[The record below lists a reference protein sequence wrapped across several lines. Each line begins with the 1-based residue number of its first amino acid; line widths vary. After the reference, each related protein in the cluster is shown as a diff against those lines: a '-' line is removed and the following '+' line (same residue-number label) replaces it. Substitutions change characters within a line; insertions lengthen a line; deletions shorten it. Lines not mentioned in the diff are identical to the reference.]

1 MRCRWSVRSHI
12 LVHSFSPCF
21 YIFSGVFRKGGVR
34 LYRVLYRKWRPK
46 TFEDVTGQPQVTQT
60 LKQELVAGRIAH
72 AYLFTGSRGTG
83 KTTCAK
89 ILAKAINCLNPID
102 GEPCGTCEI
111 CRGIDEGSV
120 TDVVEIDAA
129 SNNGVDNIRML
140 REEAG
145 FTPAMAKYRVYIIDE
160 VHMLSIGAFNAL
172 LKTLEE
178 PPAHVVFILAT
189 TEVHKMPATIL
200 SRCQRFEFKR
210 ISPDDSA
217 QRLCYIAR
225 EEGADLDDEAAL
237 LIARLA
243 DGALRDALSIL
254 DQCIGVSNHVT
265 TEVVCSTVGIVGRE
279 HLYQLVDAAASQ
291 NSAKA
296 LELIDQLYRGSKD
309 MARLCEEL
317 SVYFRNM
324 MLIKTMKD
332 ARAFIPVSEEEF
344 QSLTKQALSLSLTA
358 ILHGL
363 DTIQD
368 ALEKIYRGANARIT
382 FEMTMI
388 QLCTPQLDTSAEAL
402 LRRINALERK
412 AIAPTAASSV
422 SAENDGVAAQQVTA
436 PAVSSDVAIQQAAAS
451 AASSNVTAQQ
461 VTVPEVSNDVAVQQV
476 TTSLETASSSSQE
489 PISKVPSEAVVPNT
503 LKTDG
508 ISSSSITNVEE
519 LPANMQTTTAKR
531 ITISQEPAQ
540 QVSEETVVTHPKVGG
555 SAHVLEEWPEI
566 LQILGGYSK
575 AIATAFTGTNA
586 FVSGDYVLID
596 APSDSMAFE
605 LLRKSSQR
613 EQMREAIRQATGK
626 VYKLGPYRKK
636 EDTHTV
642 NSDPLKQLAE
652 QAEQAGIDVQIK

>member
-1 MRCRWSVRSHI
+1 M
-12 LVHSFSPCF
+12 
-21 YIFSGVFRKGGVR
+21 
-34 LYRVLYRKWRPK
+34 YRVLYRKWRPK

-402 LRRINALERK
+402 LRRIDALERK

-508 ISSSSITNVEE
+508 ISSSSIINVEE
-519 LPANMQTTTAKR
+519 LPANMQTTAAKR

-540 QVSEETVVTHPKVGG
+540 QVSEETVVAQPKVGG

>member
-1 MRCRWSVRSHI
+1 M
-12 LVHSFSPCF
+12 
-21 YIFSGVFRKGGVR
+21 
-34 LYRVLYRKWRPK
+34 YRVLYRKWRPK

-60 LKQELVAGRIAH
+60 FKQELVAGRIAH

>member
-1 MRCRWSVRSHI
+1 M
-12 LVHSFSPCF
+12 
-21 YIFSGVFRKGGVR
+21 
-34 LYRVLYRKWRPK
+34 YRVLYRKWRPK

-210 ISPDDSA
+210 ISLDDSA

-402 LRRINALERK
+402 LRRIDALERK

-451 AASSNVTAQQ
+451 AASSDVTAQQ
-461 VTVPEVSNDVAVQQV
+461 VTVPAVSNDVAVQQV

-519 LPANMQTTTAKR
+519 LPANMQTTAAKR
-531 ITISQEPAQ
+531 ITISQESAQ

>member
-1 MRCRWSVRSHI
+1 M
-12 LVHSFSPCF
+12 
-21 YIFSGVFRKGGVR
+21 
-34 LYRVLYRKWRPK
+34 YRVLYRKWRPK

-508 ISSSSITNVEE
+508 ISTSSITNVEE

>member
-1 MRCRWSVRSHI
+1 M
-12 LVHSFSPCF
+12 
-21 YIFSGVFRKGGVR
+21 
-34 LYRVLYRKWRPK
+34 YRVLYRKWRPK

-60 LKQELVAGRIAH
+60 LKQELVAGRITH

-519 LPANMQTTTAKR
+519 LPANMQTTAAKR
-531 ITISQEPAQ
+531 ITISQESAQ

>member
-1 MRCRWSVRSHI
+1 M
-12 LVHSFSPCF
+12 
-21 YIFSGVFRKGGVR
+21 
-34 LYRVLYRKWRPK
+34 YRVLYRKWRPK

-402 LRRINALERK
+402 LRRIDALERK

-436 PAVSSDVAIQQAAAS
+436 PAVSS
-451 AASSNVTAQQ
+451 
-461 VTVPEVSNDVAVQQV
+461 DVAVQQV

-566 LQILGGYSK
+566 LQSLGGYSK
-575 AIATAFTGTNA
+575 AIATAFTCTNA

-596 APSDSMAFE
+596 APSHSMAFE

>member
-1 MRCRWSVRSHI
+1 M
-12 LVHSFSPCF
+12 HSFSPCF

-519 LPANMQTTTAKR
+519 LPANMQTTAAKR
-531 ITISQEPAQ
+531 ITISQESAQ

>member
-402 LRRINALERK
+402 LRRIDALERK

-436 PAVSSDVAIQQAAAS
+436 PAVSSDVAI
-451 AASSNVTAQQ
+451 
-461 VTVPEVSNDVAVQQV
+461 QQV

-519 LPANMQTTTAKR
+519 LPANMQTTAAKR
-531 ITISQEPAQ
+531 ITISQESAQ

>member
-1 MRCRWSVRSHI
+1 M
-12 LVHSFSPCF
+12 
-21 YIFSGVFRKGGVR
+21 
-34 LYRVLYRKWRPK
+34 YRVLYRKWRPK

-388 QLCTPQLDTSAEAL
+388 QICTPQLDTSAEAL
-402 LRRINALERK
+402 LRRIDALERK

-519 LPANMQTTTAKR
+519 LPANMQTTAAKR

>member
-1 MRCRWSVRSHI
+1 M
-12 LVHSFSPCF
+12 
-21 YIFSGVFRKGGVR
+21 
-34 LYRVLYRKWRPK
+34 
-46 TFEDVTGQPQVTQT
+46 
-60 LKQELVAGRIAH
+60 
-72 AYLFTGSRGTG
+72 
-83 KTTCAK
+83 
-89 ILAKAINCLNPID
+89 
-102 GEPCGTCEI
+102 
-111 CRGIDEGSV
+111 
-120 TDVVEIDAA
+120 VEIDAA

-519 LPANMQTTTAKR
+519 LPANMQTTAAKR
-531 ITISQEPAQ
+531 ITISQESAQ

>member
-1 MRCRWSVRSHI
+1 M
-12 LVHSFSPCF
+12 
-21 YIFSGVFRKGGVR
+21 
-34 LYRVLYRKWRPK
+34 YRVLYRKWRPK

-436 PAVSSDVAIQQAAAS
+436 PAVSS
-451 AASSNVTAQQ
+451 NVTAQQ

>member
-1 MRCRWSVRSHI
+1 M
-12 LVHSFSPCF
+12 HSFSPCF

-402 LRRINALERK
+402 LRRIDALERK

-436 PAVSSDVAIQQAAAS
+436 PAVSS
-451 AASSNVTAQQ
+451 
-461 VTVPEVSNDVAVQQV
+461 DVAVQQV

>member
-1 MRCRWSVRSHI
+1 M
-12 LVHSFSPCF
+12 
-21 YIFSGVFRKGGVR
+21 
-34 LYRVLYRKWRPK
+34 
-46 TFEDVTGQPQVTQT
+46 
-60 LKQELVAGRIAH
+60 
-72 AYLFTGSRGTG
+72 
-83 KTTCAK
+83 
-89 ILAKAINCLNPID
+89 
-102 GEPCGTCEI
+102 
-111 CRGIDEGSV
+111 
-120 TDVVEIDAA
+120 
-129 SNNGVDNIRML
+129 
-140 REEAG
+140 
-145 FTPAMAKYRVYIIDE
+145 
-160 VHMLSIGAFNAL
+160 
-172 LKTLEE
+172 
-178 PPAHVVFILAT
+178 
-189 TEVHKMPATIL
+189 
-200 SRCQRFEFKR
+200 
-210 ISPDDSA
+210 
-217 QRLCYIAR
+217 
-225 EEGADLDDEAAL
+225 
-237 LIARLA
+237 
-243 DGALRDALSIL
+243 
-254 DQCIGVSNHVT
+254 
-265 TEVVCSTVGIVGRE
+265 
-279 HLYQLVDAAASQ
+279 YQLVDAAASQ

-402 LRRINALERK
+402 LRRIDALERK

-436 PAVSSDVAIQQAAAS
+436 PAVSS
-451 AASSNVTAQQ
+451 
-461 VTVPEVSNDVAVQQV
+461 DVAVQQV

-540 QVSEETVVTHPKVGG
+540 QVSEETVVTHSQSWRFCACIGR
-555 SAHVLEEWPEI
+555 
-566 LQILGGYSK
+566 
-575 AIATAFTGTNA
+575 IARNSTDFRWIFQSNCHR
-586 FVSGDYVLID
+586 I
-596 APSDSMAFE
+596 
-605 LLRKSSQR
+605 
-613 EQMREAIRQATGK
+613 
-626 VYKLGPYRKK
+626 YRYQCICKRRLCF
-636 EDTHTV
+636 DRCTV
-642 NSDPLKQLAE
+642 RFY
-652 QAEQAGIDVQIK
+652 GF

>member
-1 MRCRWSVRSHI
+1 M
-12 LVHSFSPCF
+12 
-21 YIFSGVFRKGGVR
+21 
-34 LYRVLYRKWRPK
+34 YRVLYRKWRPK

-422 SAENDGVAAQQVTA
+422 LAENDGVAAQQVTA

-519 LPANMQTTTAKR
+519 LPANMQTTAAKR
-531 ITISQEPAQ
+531 ITISQESAQ

>member
-1 MRCRWSVRSHI
+1 MS
-12 LVHSFSPCF
+12 
-21 YIFSGVFRKGGVR
+21 YTA
-34 LYRVLYRKWRPK
+34 LYRKFRP
-46 TFEDVTGQPQVTQT
+46 TSFEDVKGQDHIITT
-60 LKQELVAGRIAH
+60 LQNQIKANRIGH
-72 AYLFTGSRGTG
+72 AYLFCGTRGTG
-83 KTTCAK
+83 KTTVAK
-89 ILAKAINCLNPID
+89 IFAKAVNCENPVD
-102 GEPCGTCEI
+102 GSPCGECAM
-111 CRGIDEGSV
+111 CRSIAAGTSMNVI
-120 TDVVEIDAA
+120 EIDAA
-129 SNNGVDNIRML
+129 SNNGVDNIREI
-140 REEAG
+140 REEVA
-145 FTPAMAKYRVYIIDE
+145 YRPTEGRYKVYIIDE

-519 LPANMQTTTAKR
+519 LPANMQTTAAKR
-531 ITISQEPAQ
+531 ITISQESAQ

>member
-1 MRCRWSVRSHI
+1 MFFR
-12 LVHSFSPCF
+12 L
-21 YIFSGVFRKGGVR
+21 FRKGGVR

-46 TFEDVTGQPQVTQT
+46 TFEDVTGQPQVTKT

-210 ISPDDSA
+210 ISPADSA

-225 EEGADLDDEAAL
+225 EEGADLDEEAAL

-291 NSAKA
+291 DSAKA
-296 LELIDQLYRGSKD
+296 LELIHQLYNGSKD

-317 SVYFRNM
+317 STYFRNM

-358 ILHGL
+358 ILHAL

-388 QLCTPQLDTSAEAL
+388 QLCTPQLDTSVEAL
-402 LRRINALERK
+402 LRRIDALERK
-412 AIAPTAASSV
+412 AVAPTVTV
-422 SAENDGVAAQQVTA
+422 ST
-436 PAVSSDVAIQQAAAS
+436 AVSSASEERSKVAQQQA
-451 AASSNVTAQQ
+451 
-461 VTVPEVSNDVAVQQV
+461 VSLV
-476 TTSLETASSSSQE
+476 ETESSSSQE
-489 PISKVPSEAVVPNT
+489 PISKAPPAEVLPNI

-508 ISSSSITNVEE
+508 VSSSSITNSEE
-519 LPANMQTTTAKR
+519 LPANMQTTAAKR
-531 ITISQEPAQ
+531 ITISQE
-540 QVSEETVVTHPKVGG
+540 SG
-555 SAHVLEEWPEI
+555 SA
-566 LQILGGYSK
+566 G
-575 AIATAFTGTNA
+575 TGRDCCCTSQSWRFCA
-586 FVSGDYVLID
+586 CVGR
-596 APSDSMAFE
+596 MA
-605 LLRKSSQR
+605 
-613 EQMREAIRQATGK
+613 
-626 VYKLGPYRKK
+626 
-636 EDTHTV
+636 
-642 NSDPLKQLAE
+642 
-652 QAEQAGIDVQIK
+652 

>member
-1 MRCRWSVRSHI
+1 M
-12 LVHSFSPCF
+12 
-21 YIFSGVFRKGGVR
+21 
-34 LYRVLYRKWRPK
+34 YRVLYRKWRPK

-402 LRRINALERK
+402 LRRIDALERK

-451 AASSNVTAQQ
+451 AASSDVTAQQ
-461 VTVPEVSNDVAVQQV
+461 VTVPAVSNDVAVQQV

-519 LPANMQTTTAKR
+519 LPANMQTTAAKR
-531 ITISQEPAQ
+531 ITISQESAQ

-605 LLRKSSQR
+605 LLRKSSQW

>member
-1 MRCRWSVRSHI
+1 M
-12 LVHSFSPCF
+12 
-21 YIFSGVFRKGGVR
+21 
-34 LYRVLYRKWRPK
+34 YRVLYRKWRPK

-60 LKQELVAGRIAH
+60 LKQELVAGRFAH

-519 LPANMQTTTAKR
+519 LPANMQTTAAKR
-531 ITISQEPAQ
+531 ITISQESAQ

>member
-1 MRCRWSVRSHI
+1 MFKVPLVFMPFI
-12 LVHSFSPCF
+12 LVLSS
-21 YIFSGVFRKGGVR
+21 VVA
-34 LYRVLYRKWRPK
+34 VL
-46 TFEDVTGQPQVTQT
+46 D
-60 LKQELVAGRIAH
+60 EL
-72 AYLFTGSRGTG
+72 
-83 KTTCAK
+83 
-89 ILAKAINCLNPID
+89 CLSLIH
-102 GEPCGTCEI
+102 I
-111 CRGIDEGSV
+111 S
-120 TDVVEIDAA
+120 
-129 SNNGVDNIRML
+129 
-140 REEAG
+140 
-145 FTPAMAKYRVYIIDE
+145 KYRVYIIDE

-402 LRRINALERK
+402 LRRIDALERK

-519 LPANMQTTTAKR
+519 LPANMQTTAAKR

>member
-1 MRCRWSVRSHI
+1 M
-12 LVHSFSPCF
+12 
-21 YIFSGVFRKGGVR
+21 
-34 LYRVLYRKWRPK
+34 YRVLYRKWRPK

-402 LRRINALERK
+402 LRRIDALERK

-451 AASSNVTAQQ
+451 AASSDVTAQQ
-461 VTVPEVSNDVAVQQV
+461 VTVPAVSNDVAVQQV

-519 LPANMQTTTAKR
+519 LPANMQTTAAKR
-531 ITISQEPAQ
+531 ITISQESAQ

>member
-1 MRCRWSVRSHI
+1 M
-12 LVHSFSPCF
+12 
-21 YIFSGVFRKGGVR
+21 
-34 LYRVLYRKWRPK
+34 YRVLYRKWRPK

-519 LPANMQTTTAKR
+519 LPANMQTTAAKR

>member
-1 MRCRWSVRSHI
+1 M
-12 LVHSFSPCF
+12 
-21 YIFSGVFRKGGVR
+21 
-34 LYRVLYRKWRPK
+34 YRVLYRKWRPK

-402 LRRINALERK
+402 LRRIDALERK

-436 PAVSSDVAIQQAAAS
+436 PAV
-451 AASSNVTAQQ
+451 SSNVTAQQ

-566 LQILGGYSK
+566 LLILGGYSK

>member
-1 MRCRWSVRSHI
+1 M
-12 LVHSFSPCF
+12 HSFSPCF

-436 PAVSSDVAIQQAAAS
+436 PAVSS
-451 AASSNVTAQQ
+451 NVTAQQ

>member
-1 MRCRWSVRSHI
+1 M
-12 LVHSFSPCF
+12 
-21 YIFSGVFRKGGVR
+21 
-34 LYRVLYRKWRPK
+34 YRVLYRKWRPK

-332 ARAFIPVSEEEF
+332 ARAFIPVSEEGF

-519 LPANMQTTTAKR
+519 LPANMQTTAAKR
-531 ITISQEPAQ
+531 ITSSQESAQ

-566 LQILGGYSK
+566 LQILGGYYK

>member
-1 MRCRWSVRSHI
+1 M
-12 LVHSFSPCF
+12 
-21 YIFSGVFRKGGVR
+21 
-34 LYRVLYRKWRPK
+34 YRVLYRKWRPK

-402 LRRINALERK
+402 LRRIDALERK

-461 VTVPEVSNDVAVQQV
+461 VTVPKVSNDVAVQQV
-476 TTSLETASSSSQE
+476 TTYLETASSSSQE

-519 LPANMQTTTAKR
+519 LPANMQTTAAKR
-531 ITISQEPAQ
+531 ITISQESAQ

>member
-1 MRCRWSVRSHI
+1 M
-12 LVHSFSPCF
+12 
-21 YIFSGVFRKGGVR
+21 
-34 LYRVLYRKWRPK
+34 
-46 TFEDVTGQPQVTQT
+46 
-60 LKQELVAGRIAH
+60 
-72 AYLFTGSRGTG
+72 
-83 KTTCAK
+83 
-89 ILAKAINCLNPID
+89 
-102 GEPCGTCEI
+102 
-111 CRGIDEGSV
+111 
-120 TDVVEIDAA
+120 
-129 SNNGVDNIRML
+129 
-140 REEAG
+140 
-145 FTPAMAKYRVYIIDE
+145 
-160 VHMLSIGAFNAL
+160 
-172 LKTLEE
+172 
-178 PPAHVVFILAT
+178 
-189 TEVHKMPATIL
+189 
-200 SRCQRFEFKR
+200 
-210 ISPDDSA
+210 
-217 QRLCYIAR
+217 
-225 EEGADLDDEAAL
+225 DDEAAL

-402 LRRINALERK
+402 LRRIDALERK

-436 PAVSSDVAIQQAAAS
+436 S
-451 AASSNVTAQQ
+451 AASSDVTAQQ
-461 VTVPEVSNDVAVQQV
+461 VTVPKVSNDVAVQQV

-519 LPANMQTTTAKR
+519 LPANMQTTAAKR

>member
-1 MRCRWSVRSHI
+1 M
-12 LVHSFSPCF
+12 
-21 YIFSGVFRKGGVR
+21 
-34 LYRVLYRKWRPK
+34 YRVLYRKWRPK

-519 LPANMQTTTAKR
+519 LPANMQPTAAKR
-531 ITISQEPAQ
+531 ITISQESAQ

>member
-1 MRCRWSVRSHI
+1 M
-12 LVHSFSPCF
+12 
-21 YIFSGVFRKGGVR
+21 
-34 LYRVLYRKWRPK
+34 YRVLYRKWRPK

-402 LRRINALERK
+402 LRRIDALERK

-451 AASSNVTAQQ
+451 GASSNVTAQQ

>member
-1 MRCRWSVRSHI
+1 M
-12 LVHSFSPCF
+12 HSFSPCF

-402 LRRINALERK
+402 LRRIDALERK

-461 VTVPEVSNDVAVQQV
+461 VTVPKVSNDVAVQQV
-476 TTSLETASSSSQE
+476 TTYLETASSSSQE

-519 LPANMQTTTAKR
+519 LPANMQTTAAKR

>member
-1 MRCRWSVRSHI
+1 M
-12 LVHSFSPCF
+12 
-21 YIFSGVFRKGGVR
+21 
-34 LYRVLYRKWRPK
+34 YRVLYRKWRPK

-189 TEVHKMPATIL
+189 TDVHKMPATIL

-402 LRRINALERK
+402 LRRIDALERK

-461 VTVPEVSNDVAVQQV
+461 VTVPKVSNDVAVQQV
-476 TTSLETASSSSQE
+476 TTYLETASSSSQE

-519 LPANMQTTTAKR
+519 LPANMQTTAAKR

>member
-1 MRCRWSVRSHI
+1 M
-12 LVHSFSPCF
+12 
-21 YIFSGVFRKGGVR
+21 
-34 LYRVLYRKWRPK
+34 YRVLYRKWRPK

-309 MARLCEEL
+309 MARLCEEF

-402 LRRINALERK
+402 LRRIDALERK

-519 LPANMQTTTAKR
+519 LPANMQTTAAKR

>member
-1 MRCRWSVRSHI
+1 M
-12 LVHSFSPCF
+12 
-21 YIFSGVFRKGGVR
+21 
-34 LYRVLYRKWRPK
+34 YRVLYRKWRPK

-402 LRRINALERK
+402 LRRIDALERK

-436 PAVSSDVAIQQAAAS
+436 PAV
-451 AASSNVTAQQ
+451 SSNVTAQQ

>member
-1 MRCRWSVRSHI
+1 M
-12 LVHSFSPCF
+12 
-21 YIFSGVFRKGGVR
+21 
-34 LYRVLYRKWRPK
+34 YRVLYRKWRPK

-189 TEVHKMPATIL
+189 KEVHKMPATIL

-402 LRRINALERK
+402 LRRIDALERK
-412 AIAPTAASSV
+412 AIAPTAPSSV

-436 PAVSSDVAIQQAAAS
+436 PAVSSDVTAQQAAAS
-451 AASSNVTAQQ
+451 AASSDVTAQQ
-461 VTVPEVSNDVAVQQV
+461 VTVPKVSNDVAVQQV

-519 LPANMQTTTAKR
+519 LPANMQTTAAKR

>member
-1 MRCRWSVRSHI
+1 
-12 LVHSFSPCF
+12 
-21 YIFSGVFRKGGVR
+21 

-519 LPANMQTTTAKR
+519 LPANMQTTAAKR
-531 ITISQEPAQ
+531 ITISQESAQ

-575 AIATAFTGTNA
+575 ATAFTGTNA

>member
-1 MRCRWSVRSHI
+1 M
-12 LVHSFSPCF
+12 
-21 YIFSGVFRKGGVR
+21 
-34 LYRVLYRKWRPK
+34 YRVLYRKWRPK

-388 QLCTPQLDTSAEAL
+388 QICTPQLDTSAEAL
-402 LRRINALERK
+402 LRRIDALERK

-519 LPANMQTTTAKR
+519 LPANMQTTGAKR
-531 ITISQEPAQ
+531 ITISQEPVQ
-540 QVSEETVVTHPKVGG
+540 QTSEETVVAQPKVGG

-586 FVSGDYVLID
+586 FVSGNYVLID

>member
-1 MRCRWSVRSHI
+1 M
-12 LVHSFSPCF
+12 HSFSPCF

-519 LPANMQTTTAKR
+519 LPANMQTTAAKR
-531 ITISQEPAQ
+531 ITISQESAQ

-636 EDTHTV
+636 RI
-642 NSDPLKQLAE
+642 LIQ
-652 QAEQAGIDVQIK
+652 

>member
-1 MRCRWSVRSHI
+1 
-12 LVHSFSPCF
+12 VHSFSPCF

-402 LRRINALERK
+402 LRRIDALERK

-436 PAVSSDVAIQQAAAS
+436 PAVSS
-451 AASSNVTAQQ
+451 
-461 VTVPEVSNDVAVQQV
+461 DVAVQQV

>member
-1 MRCRWSVRSHI
+1 M
-12 LVHSFSPCF
+12 
-21 YIFSGVFRKGGVR
+21 
-34 LYRVLYRKWRPK
+34 YRVLYRKWRPK
-46 TFEDVTGQPQVTQT
+46 TFEDVKGQPQVTQT

-402 LRRINALERK
+402 LRRIDALERK

-436 PAVSSDVAIQQAAAS
+436 PAVSSDVTAQQAAAS
-451 AASSNVTAQQ
+451 AASSDVTAQQ
-461 VTVPEVSNDVAVQQV
+461 VTVPKVSNDVAVQQV

-519 LPANMQTTTAKR
+519 LPANMQTTAAKR

>member
-1 MRCRWSVRSHI
+1 M
-12 LVHSFSPCF
+12 
-21 YIFSGVFRKGGVR
+21 
-34 LYRVLYRKWRPK
+34 YRVLYRKWRPK

-129 SNNGVDNIRML
+129 SNYGVDNIRML

-402 LRRINALERK
+402 LRRIDALERK

-519 LPANMQTTTAKR
+519 LPANMQTTAAKR